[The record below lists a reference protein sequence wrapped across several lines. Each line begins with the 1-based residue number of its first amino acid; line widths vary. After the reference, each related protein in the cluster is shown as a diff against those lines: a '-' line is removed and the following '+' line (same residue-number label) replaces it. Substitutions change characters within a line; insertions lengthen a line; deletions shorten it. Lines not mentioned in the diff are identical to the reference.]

1 MGPSNSDPEITVR
14 VPITQLHSISSD
26 DEDLDQPVIPATPMI
41 NQQSNAL
48 LSEPPPFKD
57 IGNLLEP
64 TKSIDTICQSV
75 SNLSNEAKH
84 SLLCHH
90 ITPLNILPSTYSPG
104 CNWKCNTTWLTKYPF
119 LLYSPK
125 LDGVFCGPCSLFLSS
140 DKRKDKGLLVNRSY
154 SNWSKIGNALSNH
167 SSLLYHLDCVQYTD
181 ILKNS
186 IDNPASRIDV
196 MANSDIQMRMDENR
210 HIIRQI
216 VRAILFLGKQG
227 LPFHGDNKDLNIT
240 KKPGNFLALLKCFSE
255 SDSILFDHLNKPR
268 AENAT
273 NISPRSQN
281 EIINVIGHDI
291 ILANIVAEIKQS
303 KFYSVLA
310 DEVSCHN
317 VEQLPVCL

>member
-1 MGPSNSDPEITVR
+1 
-14 VPITQLHSISSD
+14 
-26 DEDLDQPVIPATPMI
+26 MI

-48 LSEPPPFKD
+48 LSEPPPFED

-90 ITPLNILPSTYSPG
+90 TAPPNILPTTYSRG
-104 CNWKCNTTWLTKYPF
+104 CNQKFNTTWLTKYPF

-140 DKRKDKGLLVNRSY
+140 DKRKDKRLLVNRSY
-154 SNWSKIGNALSNH
+154 SNWSKIGIALSNH
-167 SSLLYHLDCVQYTD
+167 SSLLYYLDCVQYTD

-186 IDNPASRIDV
+186 IDNTASRIDV

-210 HIIRQI
+210 HIIHQI

-227 LPFHGDNKDLNIT
+227 LPFRGDNEDLNIT
-240 KKPGNFLALLKCFSE
+240 KNPGNFLALLKCFSE
-255 SDSILFDHLNKPR
+255 SDYILFDYLNKPR
-268 AENAT
+268 AKNAT
-273 NISPRSQN
+273 YISPRSQN
-281 EIINVIGHDI
+281 EIINVIG
-291 ILANIVAEIKQS
+291 S
-303 KFYSVLA
+303 
-310 DEVSCHN
+310 
-317 VEQLPVCL
+317 

>member
-1 MGPSNSDPEITVR
+1 M
-14 VPITQLHSISSD
+14 
-26 DEDLDQPVIPATPMI
+26 IPATPMI

-48 LSEPPPFKD
+48 LSEPPPFID

-64 TKSIDTICQSV
+64 TKSIDTICQSE
-75 SNLSNEAKH
+75 SDHSNEAKF

-90 ITPLNILPSTYSPG
+90 IAPPNILPTTYSGG
-104 CNWKCNTTWLTKYPF
+104 CNRKFNTTWLTKYPF

-125 LDGVFCGPCSLFLSS
+125 LDGVFCRPCSLFLSS

-196 MANSDIQMRMDENR
+196 MANSDIQMQMDENR
-210 HIIRQI
+210 HIVRQI
-216 VRAILFLGKQG
+216 VRAIPFLGKQG
-227 LPFHGDNKDLNIT
+227 LPFRSDNEDLNIT
-240 KKPGNFLALLKCFSE
+240 KNPGFKCFSE

-268 AENAT
+268 AKNAT
-273 NISPRSQN
+273 YISPRSQN

-291 ILANIVAEIKQS
+291 ILANIVA
-303 KFYSVLA
+303 
-310 DEVSCHN
+310 
-317 VEQLPVCL
+317 

>member
-1 MGPSNSDPEITVR
+1 
-14 VPITQLHSISSD
+14 
-26 DEDLDQPVIPATPMI
+26 MI

-48 LSEPPPFKD
+48 LSEPPPFED

-90 ITPLNILPSTYSPG
+90 IAPPNTLPTTYSRG
-104 CNWKCNTTWLTKYPF
+104 CNRKFNTTWLTKYPF

-125 LDGVFCGPCSLFLSS
+125 LDGVFCGPCSLLLSS

-186 IDNPASRIDV
+186 TDNPASRIDV
-196 MANSDIQMRMDENR
+196 MANSDIQMQMDENR

-227 LPFHGDNKDLNIT
+227 LPFRGDNKDLNIT
-240 KKPGNFLALLKCFSE
+240 KNPGNFLALRVFLRV
-255 SDSILFDHLNKPR
+255 ILFFFDHLNKPR
-268 AENAT
+268 AKNAT
-273 NISPRSQN
+273 YISPRSQN

-291 ILANIVAEIKQS
+291 ILANIVAEVKQS

-310 DEVSCHN
+310 DEVNCHN
-317 VEQLPVCL
+317 VEQLPVCLRFVDSEGSFR

>member
-1 MGPSNSDPEITVR
+1 M
-14 VPITQLHSISSD
+14 HSISSG

-48 LSEPPPFKD
+48 LSEPPPFQD

-90 ITPLNILPSTYSPG
+90 IAPPNILPTTYSRG
-104 CNWKCNTTWLTKYPF
+104 CNRKFNTTWLTKYPF
-119 LLYSPK
+119 LLYYPK

-196 MANSDIQMRMDENR
+196 MVNSDIQMRMDENR

-216 VRAILFLGKQG
+216 VHAILFMGKQG
-227 LPFHGDNKDLNIT
+227 LPFRGDNEDLNIT
-240 KKPGNFLALLKCFSE
+240 KNPGNFLALLKCFLTV
-255 SDSILFDHLNKPR
+255 ILFFLITSINQGPR
-268 AENAT
+268 MPL
-273 NISPRSQN
+273 IFPQDLRMRPSML
-281 EIINVIGHDI
+281 
-291 ILANIVAEIKQS
+291 LAMT
-303 KFYSVLA
+303 
-310 DEVSCHN
+310 
-317 VEQLPVCL
+317 